1 MLVVYDDRGMI
12 VHIILQAQASIE
24 DMLERYEQLGQ
35 NALVYDGDALDIMT
49 NYVVDGEAV
58 PKPKLTIAGKMR
70 AVIADGRDTL
80 SLKFDPPRAH
90 LDVLL
95 DDVVVAE
102 AEIDDGRLELNTG
115 YAGRYKVRLTPEFP
129 WLGDEFE
136 FEAR

>member
-102 AEIDDGRLELNTG
+102 AEIDDGRIELFTG
-115 YAGRYKVRLTPEFP
+115 YAGRYRVRLTPEFP

>member
-24 DMLERYEQLGQ
+24 DMLARYEQLGQ
-35 NALVYDGDALDIMT
+35 NALVYEGDALDIMS

-58 PKPKLTIAGKMR
+58 PKPKLTIAGKMHD
-70 AVIADGRDTL
+70 VVADGRDTL

>member
-1 MLVVYDDRGMI
+1 MLVVYDNRGMI

-24 DMLERYEQLGQ
+24 DMLARYEQLGQ
-35 NALVYDGDALDIMT
+35 NALVYEGDALDIMT

-58 PKPKLTIAGKMR
+58 PKPRLTIAGEMR
-70 AVIADGRDTL
+70 AVTADGRDTL

-115 YAGRYKVRLTPEFP
+115 YAGRYLVRLTPEFP